1 MALMIVTHQEMSSGG
16 GGGGSG
22 DGHTHNNLSVLNKL
36 ATDKNSALLFN
47 GSQVGEK
54 ALEVAYNLV
63 LTAQQVKQKFIE
75 LPYDCDTSR
84 IITLAFQGISMQQGT
99 FWEVIEK
106 DSPEKDLIA
115 WDGLELETIAQA
127 GDSISISYY
136 RKVI

>member
-1 MALMIVTHQEMSSGG
+1 MAIILVTHQEMSGG
-16 GGGGSG
+16 GGGAG
-22 DGHTHNNLSVLNKL
+22 DGHSHSNLAVLNKL
-36 ATDKNSALLFN
+36 STDNNGALLFN
-47 GSQVGEK
+47 GSKVGEK

-63 LTAQQVKQKFIE
+63 LTEQQVRQKFIE

-84 IITLAFQGISMQQGT
+84 IITLAFQGVSMQQGT

-115 WDGLELETIAQA
+115 WNGLELETIAQA

>member
-1 MALMIVTHQEMSSGG
+1 MALIIVTQQEMSSGG
-16 GGGGSG
+16 GGSG
-22 DGHTHNNLSVLNKL
+22 DGHSHNNLSVLNKL
-36 ATDKNSALLFN
+36 STDKNSALLFN

-63 LTAQQVKQKFIE
+63 LTGQQVKQKFIE

-84 IITLAFQGISMQQGT
+84 IITLAFQGISMQQDT

-106 DSPEKDLIA
+106 DSPEKDLIS
-115 WDGLELETIAQA
+115 WGGLELENIAQA